1 VHSIHLDATP
11 LSQQAVALQ
20 DLLSLSAR
28 RVQALPLLSGVLPT
42 VYSVISPAARAI
54 GRSDLARSQDPRCCP
69 WESKPRNP
77 DGQKSTSGYFHSSA
91 SLDLSIPRVP
101 KLRCHASAPH
111 VLHYASGVPLCSFTF
126 GTSRIAESTTPS
138 PLLLETPNA
147 ESPMLRIRATCPSRN
162 LRSRSNRGIALR
174 GFDVHA
180 ILALA
185 NPDLPICDGQGFFCC
200 LRANCP
206 APSPGSDD
214 HRTSRK
220 LRDDSN
226 R

>member
-1 VHSIHLDATP
+1 V
-11 LSQQAVALQ
+11 
-20 DLLSLSAR
+20 
-28 RVQALPLLSGVLPT
+28 LSGDRTSRDRETHSVVLGRANPEIPM
-42 VYSVISPAARAI
+42 VKGQLRGISIR
-54 GRSDLARSQDPRCCP
+54 
-69 WESKPRNP
+69 
-77 DGQKSTSGYFHSSA
+77 TA

-147 ESPMLRIRATCPSRN
+147 ESPMLRIRATYPSRN
-162 LRSRSNRGIALR
+162 LQSRSNRGIALR

-200 LRANCP
+200 LRANCL

-214 HRTSRK
+214 HRTSQK

>member
-1 VHSIHLDATP
+1 V
-11 LSQQAVALQ
+11 
-20 DLLSLSAR
+20 
-28 RVQALPLLSGVLPT
+28 LSGDRTSRDRETHGAVPERANPEIPM
-42 VYSVISPAARAI
+42 VKSQPRGISTRDT
-54 GRSDLARSQDPRCCP
+54 G
-69 WESKPRNP
+69 
-77 DGQKSTSGYFHSSA
+77 
-91 SLDLSIPRVP
+91 LDLSISRVP
-101 KLRCHASAPH
+101 KLRSHASMPPGF
-111 VLHYASGVPLCSFTF
+111 HYVSGVPPCSFAF
-126 GTSRIAESTTPS
+126 GTSRTAESTTPS
-138 PLLLETPNA
+138 PLLRETPNA
-147 ESPMLRIRATCPSRN
+147 ESPMIRIRATCPSRN

-180 ILALA
+180 NLALA

-220 LRDDSN
+220 LRDASS